1 MVVASRLLSWWL
13 LKELSHCVV
22 ECDVGR
28 KMDELDD
35 KMRNALMVLAQGH
48 RNDEAVTADTNP
60 CREVNIFTKPDY

>member
-13 LKELSHCVV
+13 LKELSRWVG

-35 KMRNALMVLAQGH
+35 ELRNALMVLVQGH
-48 RNDEAVTADTNP
+48 RNDEAVIAGETLP
-60 CREVNIFTKPDY
+60 GFSV

>member
-1 MVVASRLLSWWL
+1 MVVVRRLLSWWL
-13 LKELSHCVV
+13 SKELSRWVV

-48 RNDEAVTADTNP
+48 RNDEADNP
-60 CREVNIFTKPDY
+60 DSNS